1 MAAAKELRSFS
12 NACRNANMTEGMSA
26 RTTDADVVIVGAGL
40 AGLSAARALVDTGA
54 RVVVLEARDR
64 VGGRTL
70 GRDICGRVLDLG
82 GQWIGPGQD
91 RLEKLTRDLGVQTF
105 PTYHKG
111 KKILYRNGKLSHYSG
126 TIPSLPLPG
135 LLVLQWALSKLDRLT
150 NDVPSSQP
158 SAMHDAAAFDGQTV
172 ETFARKY
179 MPRADVRDLFNAA
192 VRVVFGAEPHEMSML
207 YFLTYLRAGGGLMKL
222 VEIDGGAQER
232 RFVGSSQELSLR
244 LAAKLGDSVVLS
256 SPVRRIEHKDEGL
269 VVTSD
274 AATVRATYAIVA
286 IPPVLANRID
296 FQPLLPVSR
305 DALAGRMPMGSAAK
319 CIAVYDR
326 PFWREEGFSGEAV
339 TNTGPLS
346 VVFDNCSH
354 DGAVNALLGF
364 VMGDEAR
371 LFSSRPPAE
380 RRDAV
385 LDSLAKMFGEKARTP
400 TEYVEFDWSAEEWS
414 RGCPVANMAPGAML
428 SCGPALRAPVGRIH
442 WAGTETAT
450 EWTGYM
456 EGALQSGERAAREVR
471 DRLGR

>member
-1 MAAAKELRSFS
+1 MPE
-12 NACRNANMTEGMSA
+12 EMSA
-26 RTTDADVVIVGAGL
+26 RTREADVIVVGAGL
-40 AGLSAARALVDTGA
+40 AGLSAARALVNTGA
-54 RVVVLEARDR
+54 QVVVLEARDR

-70 GRDICGRVLDLG
+70 GRDIGGRVLDLG

-91 RLEKLTRDLGVQTF
+91 RLEKLAHELGVQTF
-105 PTYHKG
+105 PTFHTG

-135 LLVLQWALSKLDRLT
+135 LLVLQWALGKLDKLT
-150 NDVPSSQP
+150 NAVPLSQP
-158 SAMHDAAAFDGQTV
+158 SALKEAVEFDGQTV
-172 ETFARKY
+172 ETFARKF

-192 VRVVFGAEPHEMSML
+192 VRVVFGAEPHELSML

-222 VEIDGGAQER
+222 VEIEGGAQER
-232 RFVGSSQELSLR
+232 RFVGSSQELSIR
-244 LAAKLGDSVVLS
+244 LANQLGDSVVLS
-256 SPVRRIEHKDEGL
+256 SPVRRIEQSADSV

-274 AATVRATYAIVA
+274 KATVRAKYVVVA
-286 IPPVLANRID
+286 IPPVLTQRID
-296 FQPLLPVSR
+296 FQPLLPVKR

-346 VVFDNCSH
+346 VVFDNCSD
-354 DGAVNALLGF
+354 DGTVSALLGF

-380 RRDAV
+380 RKAAV
-385 LDSLAKMFGEKARTP
+385 LDSLGNMFGDKARTP
-400 TEYVEFDWSAEEWS
+400 KEYVEFDWSAEEWS
-414 RGCPVANMAPGAML
+414 RGCPVANMVPGAML
-428 SCGPALRAPVGRIH
+428 SCGEALRAAIGRIH

-471 DRLGR
+471 ERLGR

>member
-1 MAAAKELRSFS
+1 
-12 NACRNANMTEGMSA
+12 MTEEMSA
-26 RTTDADVVIVGAGL
+26 RSTDADVVIVGAGL
-40 AGLSAARALVDTGA
+40 AGLSAARLLVEAGA

-70 GRDICGRVLDLG
+70 GRPIGGRVLDLG
-82 GQWIGPGQD
+82 GQWIGPGQE
-91 RLEKLTRDLGVQTF
+91 RLEKLARELDVQTF
-105 PTYHKG
+105 PTYHQG
-111 KKILYRNGKLSHYSG
+111 KKVLYRNGKLSHYSG

-150 NDVPSSQP
+150 NAVPLHKP
-158 SAMHDAAAFDGQTV
+158 SAMDNAAELDGQTV

-179 MPRADVRDLFNAA
+179 MPRKDVRDLFNAA
-192 VRVVFGAEPHEMSML
+192 VQVVFGAEPHEMSML

-222 VEIDGGAQER
+222 VEIEGGAQER
-232 RFVGSSQELSLR
+232 RFVGSSQELSIR
-244 LAAKLGDSVVLS
+244 LAAKLGDSVILS
-256 SPVRRIEHKDEGL
+256 APVRKIEQTDDGV

-274 AATVRATYAIVA
+274 ARTIRTSQVIVA

-296 FQPLLPVSR
+296 FHPRLPVSR

-339 TNTGPLS
+339 TNQGPLS
-346 VVFDNCSH
+346 VVFDNCSY

-380 RRDAV
+380 RREAV

-400 TEYVEFDWSAEEWS
+400 IEYVEFDWSAEEWS

-428 SCGPALRAPVGRIH
+428 SCGDALRAPVGRIH

-471 DRLGR
+471 ERLGR

>member
-1 MAAAKELRSFS
+1 
-12 NACRNANMTEGMSA
+12 MTEEMSA

-40 AGLSAARALVDTGA
+40 AGLSAARALVDAGA

-70 GRDICGRVLDLG
+70 GREICGRVLDLG

-91 RLEKLTRDLGVQTF
+91 RLEKLARELGVQTF

-111 KKILYRNGKLSHYSG
+111 KKILYRNGKLSHYTG

-135 LLVLQWALSKLDRLT
+135 LLVLQWALSKLDGLT
-150 NDVPSSQP
+150 NRVPASQP
-158 SAMHDAAAFDGQTV
+158 SSMDDAAAFDGQTV
-172 ETFARKY
+172 ETFAQKY

-222 VEIDGGAQER
+222 VEIEGGAQER
-232 RFVGSSQELSLR
+232 RFVGSSQELSIR
-244 LAAKLGDSVVLS
+244 LAAKIGDALVLS
-256 SPVRRIEHKDEGL
+256 SPVRRIEQTDTGV

-274 AATVRATYAIVA
+274 KQTVRASYAIVA
-286 IPPVLANRID
+286 IPPPLANRID
-296 FQPLLPVSR
+296 FQPLLPVTR
-305 DALAGRMPMGSAAK
+305 DALASRMPMGSAAK
-319 CIAVYDR
+319 CIAIYDE

-339 TNTGPLS
+339 TSEGPLS

-354 DGAVNALLGF
+354 DGTVSALLGF

-371 LFSSRPPAE
+371 LFSTRPAAE
-380 RRDAV
+380 RREAV
-385 LDSLAKMFGEKARTP
+385 LDSLGKMFGDKARTP
-400 TEYVEFDWSAEEWS
+400 KEYIEFDWSAEEWS
-414 RGCPVANMAPGAML
+414 RGCPVANMTPGAML
-428 SCGPALRAPVGRIH
+428 SCGATLRAPVGRVH

-456 EGALQSGERAAREVR
+456 EGALQSGERAAREIR
-471 DRLGR
+471 ERLGR

>member
-1 MAAAKELRSFS
+1 MKE
-12 NACRNANMTEGMSA
+12 EMSA
-26 RTTDADVVIVGAGL
+26 RSIEADVVVVGAGL
-40 AGLSAARALVDTGA
+40 AGLSAARALVEAGA

-70 GRDICGRVLDLG
+70 GRNIGGRVLDLG
-82 GQWIGPGQD
+82 GQWIGPGQE
-91 RLEKLTRDLGVQTF
+91 RLEKLARELGVQTF

-150 NDVPSSQP
+150 NSVPSSQP
-158 SAMHDAAAFDGQTV
+158 SAMQDAAAFDGQTV

-179 MPRADVRDLFNAA
+179 MPRADVRDLFDAA

-222 VEIDGGAQER
+222 VEIEGGAHER
-232 RFVGSSQELSLR
+232 RFVGSSQELSIR
-244 LAAKLGDSVVLS
+244 LAEKLGDALILS
-256 SPVRRIEHKDEGL
+256 SPVRRIEQNDAGV

-274 AATVRATYAIVA
+274 NATVRAAHAIVA

-296 FQPLLPVSR
+296 FQPLLPVPR

-346 VVFDNCSH
+346 VVFDNCSY
-354 DGAVNALLGF
+354 DGTVNALLGF

-380 RRDAV
+380 RREAV
-385 LDSLAKMFGEKARTP
+385 LDSLGKMFGDKARSP
-400 TEYVEFDWSAEEWS
+400 TEYIEFDWSSEEWS

-456 EGALQSGERAAREVR
+456 EGALQSGDRAAREVR
-471 DRLGR
+471 EKLGR

>member
-1 MAAAKELRSFS
+1 
-12 NACRNANMTEGMSA
+12 MTEFMSA
-26 RTTDADVVIVGAGL
+26 RTMDADVVIVGAGL
-40 AGLSAARALVDTGA
+40 AGLSAARALVETGA

-70 GRDICGRVLDLG
+70 GRNIGGRVLDLG

-91 RLEKLTRDLGVQTF
+91 RLEKLARDLGVQTF

-135 LLVLQWALSKLDRLT
+135 LVVLQLALGKLDRLT
-150 NDVPSSQP
+150 KSVPLHQP
-158 SAMHDAAAFDGQTV
+158 SAVKDAASFDGQTV

-222 VEIDGGAQER
+222 VEIEGGAQER
-232 RFVGSSQELSLR
+232 RFVGSSQELSIR

-256 SPVRRIEHKDEGL
+256 APVRRIEQNGDGV

-274 AATVRATYAIVA
+274 VATVRATYAIVA

-296 FQPLLPVSR
+296 FSPTLPVSR

-326 PFWREEGFSGEAV
+326 AFWREEGFSGEAV

-354 DGAVNALLGF
+354 DGTVNALLGF

-380 RRDAV
+380 RRKAV
-385 LDSLAKMFGEKARTP
+385 LDSLGTMFGDKARTP
-400 TEYVEFDWSAEEWS
+400 TEYIEFDWSAEEWS
-414 RGCPVANMAPGAML
+414 RGCPVANMTPGAML
-428 SCGPALRAPVGRIH
+428 SCGDALRTPVGRVF
-442 WAGTETAT
+442 WAGAETAT

-456 EGALQSGERAAREVR
+456 EGALQSGERAASEVR
-471 DRLGR
+471 ERLGK

>member
-1 MAAAKELRSFS
+1 VVVKASPWFWNGFDGLMDMISK
-12 NACRNANMTEGMSA
+12 
-26 RTTDADVVIVGAGL
+26 TDADVVIVGAGL
-40 AGLSAARALVDTGA
+40 AGLSAARTLADTGV

-70 GRDICGRVLDLG
+70 GRNIGGRVLDLG

-91 RLEKLTRDLGVQTF
+91 RLEKLARDLGVQTF

-111 KKILYRNGKLSHYSG
+111 KKVLFRNGKRSTYSG
-126 TIPSLPLPG
+126 TIPSLPLPS
-135 LLVLQWALSKLDRLT
+135 LIALQLALRKLDRLT
-150 NDVPSSQP
+150 ARVPLNQP
-158 SAMHDAAAFDGQTV
+158 TAAADAAEWDGQTV
-172 ETFARKY
+172 ETYARKM

-207 YFLTYLRAGGGLMKL
+207 YFLAYLRAGGGLMKL
-222 VEIDGGAQER
+222 VEIEGGAQER
-232 RFVGSSQELSLR
+232 RFVGSSQELSIR
-244 LAAKLGDSVVLS
+244 LATKLGDSVVLS
-256 SPVRRIEHKDEGL
+256 APVRRIEQSDDGL

-274 AATVRATYAIVA
+274 ITTVRAKYAIVA
-286 IPPVLANRID
+286 TPPVLANRID
-296 FQPLLPVSR
+296 YRPLLPVSR

-346 VVFDNCSH
+346 VVFDNGSH
-354 DGAVNALLGF
+354 DGAVHALLGF

-371 LFSSRPPAE
+371 RFSSRPAAE
-380 RRDAV
+380 RREAV
-385 LDSLAKMFGEKARTP
+385 LDSLGKMFGDWARKP
-400 TEYVEFDWSAEEWS
+400 TDYVEFDWSAEEWS
-414 RGCPVANMAPGAML
+414 RGCPVANMAAGAMM
-428 SCGPALRAPVGRIH
+428 SCGRALHEPVGRIH

-471 DRLGR
+471 ERLGR